1 MSRPSSTGPS
11 ANKPCSKQPPPQ
23 PQHAQSPAAPPA
35 AATISAAGPGS
46 SAVPAAA
53 AVISGPG
60 GGGGGA
66 GPVSPQHHE
75 LTSLFECPVCF
86 DYVLPPILQCQAG
99 HLVCNQCRQK
109 LSCCPTC
116 RGALTP
122 SIRNLA
128 MEKVASA
135 VLFPCK
141 YATTGCS
148 LTLHHTEKP
157 EHEDICEYRPYSCPC
172 PGASCKWQG
181 SLEAVMSHLMHAHKS
196 ITTLQG
202 EDIVFLAT
210 DINLPGAVDWVMM
223 QSCFG
228 HHFMLVLEKQEKYEG
243 HQQFFAIVLLI
254 GTRKQAENFAYR
266 LELNGNRRRLTWE
279 ATPRSIH
286 DGVASAIMNSDC
298 LVFDTAIAHL
308 FADNGNLGINVTIS
322 TCCP

>member
-1 MSRPSSTGPS
+1 MTVPPVRQLSGTGPQLEAMSRPSS
-11 ANKPCSKQPPPQ
+11 
-23 PQHAQSPAAPPA
+23 
-35 AATISAAGPGS
+35 AGGGGLGAGKAGGGKHGGAGGAS
-46 SAVPAAA
+46 VAAA
-53 AVISGPG
+53 AAGVSSVAGSGSAP
-60 GGGGGA
+60 
-66 GPVSPQHHE
+66 PSSTVSMPATGLVGQSSE
-75 LTSLFECPVCF
+75 LTALFECPVCF

-116 RGALTP
+116 RGPLTP

-128 MEKVASA
+128 MEKVAST
-135 VLFPCK
+135 LPFPCK
-141 YATTGCS
+141 
-148 LTLHHTEKP
+148 
-157 EHEDICEYRPYSCPC
+157 
-172 PGASCKWQG
+172 
-181 SLEAVMSHLMHAHKS
+181 
-196 ITTLQG
+196 G

-223 QSCFG
+223 QSCFS

-243 HQQFFAIVLLI
+243 HQQFFAVVLLI

-286 DGVASAIMNSDC
+286 DGVAAAIMNSDC
-298 LVFDTAIAHL
+298 LVFDTSIAHL

-322 TCCP
+322 MC

>member
-23 PQHAQSPAAPPA
+23 PQHAPSPAAPPA

-53 AVISGPG
+53 AVISGP

-141 YATTGCS
+141 VS
-148 LTLHHTEKP
+148 
-157 EHEDICEYRPYSCPC
+157 
-172 PGASCKWQG
+172 PGATRAPPPSDLPELLCPPAHSQELRGRW
-181 SLEAVMSHLMHAHKS
+181 HLS
-196 ITTLQG
+196 Y
-202 EDIVFLAT
+202 F
-210 DINLPGAVDWVMM
+210 
-223 QSCFG
+223 
-228 HHFMLVLEKQEKYEG
+228 
-243 HQQFFAIVLLI
+243 
-254 GTRKQAENFAYR
+254 
-266 LELNGNRRRLTWE
+266 
-279 ATPRSIH
+279 
-286 DGVASAIMNSDC
+286 
-298 LVFDTAIAHL
+298 
-308 FADNGNLGINVTIS
+308 
-322 TCCP
+322 